1 MTMDELILLGPS
13 AAFEI
18 LFIVL
23 GNRLKPLYFTITS
36 IGVFVIAIERRV
48 FFNMLKLIKSENPE
62 MHFYTCRVFQC
73 KASP

>member
-48 FFNMLKLIKSENPE
+48 IFNMLKLIKSKNPE
-62 MHFYTCRVFQC
+62 MHFYTCRVFQY